1 MFNIFKR
8 AAPAPQHAAPQPS
21 KPAPS
26 ARAAPPAPATQL
38 PDPGPMLEVQEGN
51 EQTDWAL
58 WEDSV
63 LVMDSQMQGLTPSA
77 RIYERVKERP
87 SEYQDLDPFGSIGK
101 NSP

>member
-1 MFNIFKR
+1 MFKIFKR
-8 AAPAPQHAAPQPS
+8 AAPAAES
-21 KPAPS
+21 KPAADLWSPTVPAPA
-26 ARAAPPAPATQL
+26 ARAAPL
-38 PDPGPMLEVQEGN
+38 PEPVALPEVQEGN